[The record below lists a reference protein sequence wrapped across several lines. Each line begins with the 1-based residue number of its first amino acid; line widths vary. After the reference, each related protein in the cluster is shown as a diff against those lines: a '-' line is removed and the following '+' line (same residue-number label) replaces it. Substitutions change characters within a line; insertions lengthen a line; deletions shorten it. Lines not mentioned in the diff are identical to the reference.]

1 MHWTIRQSWCASPGR
16 RAVCRTC
23 SPTSR
28 SCPRTCSPR
37 FRASGCAAPRGTS
50 TRSATDRSGSWRM
63 NRTGAGCSPRTPV
76 SRARSAARRPWSGSS
91 WSSWTSP
98 PRSSPRSR
106 RGRSTSPGS
115 TLPMRYGVQHPPPA
129 VRRRPGPARRGP
141 RDRPAGDRGGIPVRV
156 RDRGGRSGRAGRP
169 RVRAGAPCPDG
180 PRLGAPAARRAADC
194 VRAAHGRQR
203 RGGARAAAPGAA
215 PSRGVRRLDPPA
227 RAHRVPRP
235 RESAAARLPGGGA
248 GHVGRLGAGLSRDA
262 RGPGRHA
269 RAGGPGRRAAAVPR
283 FAARGV
289 PVPGA
294 RRPGDEPAGA
304 RRVDGPAG
312 RAADGGGL
320 VDRAVRRRAV
330 PTEFRAAA
338 PVRLDFAGAWTD
350 VPPFSAREGG
360 VVVNAAIAL
369 SAHVD
374 LTLGGKLIRLV
385 AEDLGQEL
393 ECANAG
399 GLVLDGRLDL
409 LKAALRM
416 FPVQSTCTLTTRSDA
431 PPGSGLGSSGA
442 LDVALVAA
450 LARARGERLAERDVA
465 EQAWYLETVEAKIP
479 GGKQDQFAAALG
491 GFHRLSFR
499 DPDVGVEPI
508 TLDPAFAA
516 ALERQTVLC
525 YTGRS
530 RVSGMMIAR
539 VMAAYERGGRAVM
552 AALRALRD
560 VAEAMVEALRAAD
573 LARVAALL
581 SENWK
586 HQQALDPE
594 MCTPDMARL
603 GQALAKAGAL
613 GGKAAGAGAGG
624 SMFFVTRDDPRPA
637 LAAARGAGATVLP
650 VRWTG

>member
-1 MHWTIRQSWCASPGR
+1 M
-16 RAVCRTC
+16 
-23 SPTSR
+23 
-28 SCPRTCSPR
+28 
-37 FRASGCAAPRGTS
+37 
-50 TRSATDRSGSWRM
+50 
-63 NRTGAGCSPRTPV
+63 
-76 SRARSAARRPWSGSS
+76 
-91 WSSWTSP
+91 
-98 PRSSPRSR
+98 
-106 RGRSTSPGS
+106 
-115 TLPMRYGVQHPPPA
+115 
-129 VRRRPGPARRGP
+129 
-141 RDRPAGDRGGIPVRV
+141 
-156 RDRGGRSGRAGRP
+156 
-169 RVRAGAPCPDG
+169 
-180 PRLGAPAARRAADC
+180 
-194 VRAAHGRQR
+194 
-203 RGGARAAAPGAA
+203 
-215 PSRGVRRLDPPA
+215 
-227 RAHRVPRP
+227 
-235 RESAAARLPGGGA
+235 
-248 GHVGRLGAGLSRDA
+248 
-262 RGPGRHA
+262 
-269 RAGGPGRRAAAVPR
+269 
-283 FAARGV
+283 
-289 PVPGA
+289 
-294 RRPGDEPAGA
+294 
-304 RRVDGPAG
+304 
-312 RAADGGGL
+312 
-320 VDRAVRRRAV
+320 RRRAV

-369 SAHVD
+369 SAHVE

-508 TLDPAFAA
+508 TLDAAFAA

-530 RVSGMMIAR
+530 RVSGTMIAR
-539 VMAAYERGGRAVM
+539 VMAAYERGDRAVM

-560 VAEAMVEALRAAD
+560 VAEGMVEALRAAD

-603 GQALAKAGAL
+603 GRALAAAGAL

-624 SMFFVTRDDPRPA
+624 SMFFVTGDDPRPA
-637 LAAARGAGATVLP
+637 LAAARSAGATVLP
-650 VRWTG
+650 VRWTGQGVRAW